1 MSAKELRRGE
11 VLSRVKRGELKLT
24 EAAELLEVSYRH
36 AKRLKKRY
44 RAGGAKALVHGNVG
58 RASNRADQ
66 KRRQQVLE
74 LVRENYA
81 GEGHERFGPTLA
93 SEHLAADHGLEV
105 PRETLR
111 RWMLAAGL
119 WSRRRKRQPHRTR
132 RQRKAHFGE
141 LIQLDGS
148 HHHWLEERGPKACLM
163 NFVDD
168 ATGVAL
174 CRFSDQETTWAAAD
188 LLAAWVRQH
197 GVPKALYCDWKNVYQ
212 RQPTSREALAGI
224 KPETQFGRM
233 CAKLGITIMAAS
245 SPQAKGRVERHHGTH
260 QDRLIKKMRLR
271 GIVEYEAANRYLDEE
286 YLAEHNERFACEPA
300 AAADFHQALPRGT
313 ELRGVFCC
321 EYERVVSNDRVV
333 RFENRCLQL
342 KPKRNQGVGAGASR
356 RRTTPGGELCYGKN
370 GLRIHKRA
378 VEMPGRME
386 SVENLSRQQY
396 RVRGAVDGFP
406 PFPPP
411 LGNRYAIPTVP
422 QPRRRR
428 YLSYEQ
434 ETQGDTSI
442 ELPRGTFLLGV
453 DKQQLSDARK
463 LGARYTRVAVGVQRS
478 DADRQ
483 GRETFRVT
491 RQLRSRLI

>member
-1 MSAKELRRGE
+1 MSAKELKRGE

-300 AAADFHQALPRGT
+300 AGAGFHQALPRGT

-342 KPKRNQGVGAGASR
+342 KPKRNQGVGAGARVTVQQWRDESLQVR
-356 RRTTPGGELCYGKN
+356 FDGHEIEHDVIATPTPQLRTKPAPQQRPGGGRKPAADHPWRRAV
-370 GLRIHKRA
+370 LRKKRA
-378 VEMPGRME
+378 A
-386 SVENLSRQQY
+386 N
-396 RVRGAVDGFP
+396 
-406 PFPPP
+406 
-411 LGNRYAIPTVP
+411 T
-422 QPRRRR
+422 
-428 YLSYEQ
+428 
-434 ETQGDTSI
+434 
-442 ELPRGTFLLGV
+442 
-453 DKQQLSDARK
+453 
-463 LGARYTRVAVGVQRS
+463 
-478 DADRQ
+478 
-483 GRETFRVT
+483 
-491 RQLRSRLI
+491 